1 MIPITWI
8 VTGVGA
14 LSLVTG
20 AYFYGDSNGANRVIA
35 RNAKAEA
42 KAIAAMEK
50 GRRAIDTVSGQL
62 AEARH
67 DQDTETRTIY
77 HEATRIIERQS
88 IAVCISSDGVQ
99 LLDKARANAN
109 RTLARLPYDIPAGAS
124 EGASQ

>member
-8 VTGVGA
+8 IAGAGA

-35 RNAKAEA
+35 RNVKAEA

-62 AEARH
+62 AEARR
-67 DQDTETRTIY
+67 DQDTEIRTIY

-88 IAVCISSDGVQ
+88 VAMCVDAGGVG
-99 LLDKARANAN
+99 LFDRARTGAN
-109 RTLARLPYDIPAGAS
+109 RPIASLPYDIPAGAS
-124 EGASQ
+124 ANAP